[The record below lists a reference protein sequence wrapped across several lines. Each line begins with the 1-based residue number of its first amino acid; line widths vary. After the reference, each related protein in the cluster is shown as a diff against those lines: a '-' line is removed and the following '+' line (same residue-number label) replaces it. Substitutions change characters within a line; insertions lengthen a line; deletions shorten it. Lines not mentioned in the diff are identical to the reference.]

1 MNQINQSILADMTSE
16 LHPLSKQYIFDVCDT
31 EDVLTSEQLEF
42 LDYLTDC
49 FALYDNYVIVTG
61 NTEKQPYNLS
71 ILDIVEFF
79 EINLELLISVANT
92 DIFSQLNT

>member
-1 MNQINQSILADMTSE
+1 MTEE
-16 LHPLSKQYIFDVCDT
+16 LSPISKQYIVNIAT
-31 EDVLTSEQLEF
+31 QEELLTSEQLEF
-42 LDYLTDC
+42 LDHLVDC
-49 FALYDNYVIVTG
+49 FALYDNYVTVTG
-61 NTEKQPYNLS
+61 NTEKPPYNLS

>member
-1 MNQINQSILADMTSE
+1 MTKE
-16 LHPLSKQYIFDVCDT
+16 LSPISKQYIVNIAT
-31 EDVLTSEQLEF
+31 QEELLTSEQLEF
-42 LDYLTDC
+42 LDHLVDC